1 MPPTIIDTHAHLYL
15 EQFDDDQEE
24 VMQRAHAAGIHQI
37 LLPNIDSNTIAA
49 MHALERTYPDRC
61 KAMMGLHPC
70 SVDENLEQELAIV
83 EQQLAQRPYVAVGE
97 IGLDYYWDK
106 THITQQKEAFR
117 IQTVWAHEREL
128 PIVIHSRD
136 SIDDILNEL
145 EKLALPGLRGVFHCF
160 TGDTTQIQ
168 RILDLSFFMGIGGVL
183 TFKNGGL
190 DKVAPSIPL
199 DSIVLE
205 TDAPYLTPHPYRG
218 KRNESSYVTLVAEK
232 LADILSIEV
241 EEVAQ
246 ITTRNAKDLF
256 AC

>member
-1 MPPTIIDTHAHLYL
+1 MIDTHAHLYL
-15 EQFDDDQEE
+15 EQFDDDRAE
-24 VMQRAHAAGIHQI
+24 VMDRAQTAGVQQI
-37 LLPNIDSNTIAA
+37 LLPNIDSKTVAA
-49 MHALERTYPDRC
+49 MHALVSAYPDRC

-70 SVDENLEQELAIV
+70 SVDKDVDRELVVV
-83 EQQLAQRPYVAVGE
+83 EQHLSQRPYVAVGE

-106 THITQQKEAFR
+106 THIEEQKEAFR
-117 IQTVWAHEREL
+117 VQTKWAHSLAL

-136 SIDDILNEL
+136 SIDDILEEL

-168 RILDLSFFMGIGGVL
+168 RILDLSFLMGIGGVL

-199 DSIVLE
+199 NSIVLE

-218 KRNESSYVTLVAEK
+218 KRNESSYVALVAEK
-232 LADILSIEV
+232 LADILAMQL

-256 AC
+256 TC